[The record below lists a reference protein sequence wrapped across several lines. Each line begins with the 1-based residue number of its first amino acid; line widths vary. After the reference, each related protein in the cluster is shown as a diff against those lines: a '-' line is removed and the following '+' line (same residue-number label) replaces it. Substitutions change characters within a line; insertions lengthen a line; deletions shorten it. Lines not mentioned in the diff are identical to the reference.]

1 MIILLLSSI
10 PNLTQ
15 ILPNSAWLFQQK
27 LKIQLIIWRQT
38 WQRKSLGWVFTK
50 YLFFVHC
57 FFFTI
62 RNPRWPPWQDMILTL
77 NHMEKW

>member
-38 WQRKSLGWVFTK
+38 WQGSLLDGCLQNICFLFVVFF
-50 YLFFVHC
+50 LRSE
-57 FFFTI
+57 I
-62 RNPRWPPWQDMILTL
+62 QDGLHGKI
-77 NHMEKW
+77 